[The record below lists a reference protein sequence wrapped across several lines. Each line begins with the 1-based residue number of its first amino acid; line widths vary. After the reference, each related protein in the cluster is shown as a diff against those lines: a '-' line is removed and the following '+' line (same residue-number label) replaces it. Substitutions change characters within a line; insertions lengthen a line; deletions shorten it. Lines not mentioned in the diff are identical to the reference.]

1 MSDLEQRITH
11 LEDVIEKMQ
20 LDEHASR
27 VAIAVLSTALNGLV
41 GKATSLGDIY
51 LDGIAN
57 AEPVEFDHPV
67 PDGYREKLHEK
78 VASLLGTQ
86 K

>member
-1 MSDLEQRITH
+1 MSDLEERITH
-11 LEDVIEKMQ
+11 LENVIEKMQ
-20 LDEHASR
+20 LDQHASR

-41 GKATSLGDIY
+41 GKDTSLGDIY

-57 AEPVEFDHPV
+57 NETVEFNNPV

-78 VASLLGTQ
+78 VAALLGSQ